1 MLDSIGGPSKE
12 IICIFIIIVMVI
24 FTVIIIIDMTISCN
38 IIYMYIYMIDDIT
51 RNSNIYIYIYTITI
65 IEQIRKD
72 HLETDKKKELL
83 REREIFWQ
91 RTLNSIQPYGLNK
104 RTG

>member
-1 MLDSIGGPSKE
+1 MS
-12 IICIFIIIVMVI
+12 
-24 FTVIIIIDMTISCN
+24 SCGLTEHFLHN
-38 IIYMYIYMIDDIT
+38 KRTHDFD
-51 RNSNIYIYIYTITI
+51 NNVTITI

-72 HLETDKKKELL
+72 HLETDKKKEVL

-91 RTLNSIQPYGLNK
+91 RTLNSIQPCGLNK

>member
-1 MLDSIGGPSKE
+1 MSADK
-12 IICIFIIIVMVI
+12 
-24 FTVIIIIDMTISCN
+24 
-38 IIYMYIYMIDDIT
+38 YIYVYVYIHIYT
-51 RNSNIYIYIYTITI
+51 YKHIYIYICCELTEHFSHNKRTHDFNNNVTITI

-72 HLETDKKKELL
+72 HLETDKKKEVL

-91 RTLNSIQPYGLNK
+91 RTLNSFQPYGLNK